1 MKRSALIAIWLV
13 AACAARVDST
23 LTTVVPAAGSPTPS
37 AQPTLL
43 SPSPSEAAD
52 VFAGV
57 VEVRPHGWFYENDVD
72 ALVGFPNTAGR
83 VYGPDKSAVP
93 PIEGPGKLVHY
104 ETIPADEAYLQSRI
118 DASRKRGGRA
128 QAVVLN
134 GVAAEVWLDQT
145 TGELLL
151 GWTLPGKSEV
161 LVANTADFTV
171 PQLVKSAESVSDCCG

>member
-1 MKRSALIAIWLV
+1 MKRWALVAIWLV
-13 AACAARVDST
+13 AACGAPVDSPP
-23 LTTVVPAAGSPTPS
+23 TTAVPTASSLTPS
-37 AQPTLL
+37 PQPTLVSA
-43 SPSPSEAAD
+43 SPSQDAG
-52 VFAGV
+52 VFPGV
-57 VEVRPHGWFYENDVD
+57 VEVRPYGWFYTDGLD

-83 VYGPDKSAVP
+83 VYGPDESAVP
-93 PIEGPGKLVHY
+93 PNEGPGKLVLY
-104 ETIPADEAYLQSRI
+104 ETIPADEAYLESRI

-151 GWTLPGKSEV
+151 GWQLPGKSEV
-161 LVANTADFTV
+161 LVANTAEFTV